1 MLPRLSLT
9 ALQVILTRLKLSG
22 ATTGL
27 LLMVLATIFL
37 ASMHSMVRYAG
48 GDMHPFVL
56 VFFRNLF
63 SFVIVI
69 PLLMRAGR
77 GALKSSNYGLL
88 FSRGAVGITAML
100 AWFYSLAY
108 VPITEATALSFT
120 AAIFTA
126 LTAIAFLG
134 ERVRF
139 RRWAAIICG
148 FTGVLVVLRPDTD
161 NFNPLM
167 LLILFSAM
175 FWALSITMIKHLSK
189 TDTPTSLVAW
199 MSILLTLLSFP
210 LALYYWQWPVGEQ
223 WLWLIA
229 IGALG
234 TLGNLCMVRAL
245 ALADITAV
253 MSIDFF
259 RLVWGA
265 LIGIYFFGDQM
276 QVTTWLGAAIIF
288 ASGLYIIF
296 RESVVGGRQSL

>member
-1 MLPRLSLT
+1 
-9 ALQVILTRLKLSG
+9 
-22 ATTGL
+22 
-27 LLMVLATIFL
+27 MVLATIFL
-37 ASMHSMVRYAG
+37 ASMHSMVRYVGA
-48 GDMHPFVL
+48 DMHPFVL

-63 SFVIVI
+63 SFIIII
-69 PLLMRAGR
+69 PLLIRAGR

-88 FSRGAVGITAML
+88 FSRGVIGIAAML

-126 LTAIAFLG
+126 LTAIIFLG

-139 RRWAAIICG
+139 RRWAAIFCG
-148 FTGVLVVLRPDTD
+148 FTGVLVVLQPNTD

-175 FWALSITMIKHLSK
+175 LWALSLTMIKHLSK

-199 MSILLTLLSFP
+199 MSILLTVLSFP
-210 LALYYWQWPVGEQ
+210 LALFYWQSPVGEQ

-229 IGALG
+229 IGTLG

-259 RLVWGA
+259 RLLWGA

-276 QVTTWLGAAIIF
+276 RVTTWLGAAIIF

-296 RESVVGGRQSL
+296 RESEVRGRQSL